1 MKKKILITFAL
12 IFTMNAFSQVND
24 SEVFSK
30 NKTGKPTY
38 IKFKNTKV
46 KNNKTSIEVFLKK
59 QYQLNDN
66 YKINEISNSKNKL
79 RSIESNK
86 FEVYYKDVKIE
97 YLVLVSIADENNLK
111 KFHGTI
117 PTISDFDTTL
127 KIE

>member
-1 MKKKILITFAL
+1 
-12 IFTMNAFSQVND
+12 MNAFSQVND